1 MEMSGQ
7 LHALVA
13 LFPEN
18 NPGTH
23 STGGCVGLRASLGV
37 SEKSILPLLR
47 FEPRNVQPVA

>member
-1 MEMSGQ
+1 MSGQ
-7 LHALVA
+7 RHAPAA
-13 LFPEN
+13 LFPGK

-23 STGGCVGLRASLGV
+23 STGGCVGLRASLDV